1 MIEMSVLKEIVKG
14 WWGDLE
20 PASWFSAWHYKITT
34 TIFAIFVVTIQGS
47 HFSDPFSCAPFMKIG
62 NNQDRFCWDSGF
74 LRTFEGLGL
83 DHYKWIPLGLVYL
96 TIAFYLPHC
105 VGKTFRKIEPLKEA
119 KEIIKNTCSLSC
131 SATERI
137 ENMNILV
144 EYLIEE
150 LNNWNKYAFWLYVE
164 HLLNML
170 NVIAQFFVLNW
181 FFGTTDLNID
191 NVTTKVRIFFQLYFI
206 LYRLV
211 Y

>member
-1 MIEMSVLKEIVKG
+1 M
-14 WWGDLE
+14 
-20 PASWFSAWHYKITT
+20 
-34 TIFAIFVVTIQGS
+34 
-47 HFSDPFSCAPFMKIG
+47 
-62 NNQDRFCWDSGF
+62 
-74 LRTFEGLGL
+74 TFEGLGL
-83 DHYKWIPLGLVYL
+83 DHYKWILFGLVYL
-96 TIAFYLPHC
+96 TIAFYLSHY

-119 KEIIKNTCSLSC
+119 KEIIKNTCSLNC
-131 SATERI
+131 LATERI

-170 NVIAQFFVLNW
+170 NFITQIFVLNC

-206 LYRLV
+206 LNRLV